1 MKESKIQYTN
11 KSEIIIVVTDQ
22 QKSVAIEKLLLT
34 KIEIF
39 CGETL
44 ATFVV
49 AYFGIPTGSGW

>member
-11 KSEIIIVVTDQ
+11 KSEIIIIVTDQ

-39 CGETL
+39 SGETL
-44 ATFVV
+44 ATLVV
-49 AYFGIPTGSGW
+49 ACFGIPTGSGW